1 MTEKILDLETRIQI
15 LVEDSNNKRAVDT
28 ALDASSSRSPVHC
41 SVAELEPMQQ
51 GNWVIA
57 RRPSRGQN
65 TAFPFRSEQQ
75 TGSPHSVTH
84 QLRNLMKV
92 LKLLT
97 ILLYG
102 T

>member
-1 MTEKILDLETRIQI
+1 
-15 LVEDSNNKRAVDT
+15 
-28 ALDASSSRSPVHC
+28 
-41 SVAELEPMQQ
+41 MQQ

-65 TAFPFRSEQQ
+65 TAFSVPIQNNKPVL
-75 TGSPHSVTH
+75 PHSVTH

-97 ILLYG
+97 ILCTERDNLDTSHHVHCLPG
-102 T
+102 ARAPEILANLKVLANAKRKFSKIVIHVGCK